1 MYDTQAKGHPWGAQ
15 AHALL
20 VRSTIASFPRL
31 LRLRLLMLMDV
42 CYLFTPAQPEAGAQH
57 LTQASLLKSFRLWVL
72 VPGPGTQIKG
82 TKRLQVCCKG
92 SGHALTEYHC
102 LSDLFVCSL
111 SLLSLSI
118 SWLCG
123 YSTRILSLAQIS
135 QPSEPWFSVFHS
147 ALFFIS

>member
-1 MYDTQAKGHPWGAQ
+1 MYVGYTGKRHPWEAQ

-42 CYLFTPAQPEAGAQH
+42 CYLFTPARPEAGAQH
-57 LTQASLLKSFRLWVL
+57 LTRASLLKSFRLWVL

-82 TKRLQVCCKG
+82 TKRLQVCCNG
-92 SGHALTEYHC
+92 SGHALTGYHC
-102 LSDLFVCSL
+102 LSDLVWSL
-111 SLLSLSI
+111 LLLSLSI